1 MKNIQ
6 VSVYLDLSM
15 AFKET
20 LKQLRK
26 EKGYSQQ
33 YLADLFGYKSFTTI
47 QKWEDGSA
55 MPPSKVLGQLANL
68 LNVSVESL
76 LNERSS
82 VAVPILGTVKGGPS
96 LFAQQEWLG
105 QEWVS
110 SSEAQHGDYFY
121 LEVVGDSMVG
131 ARIYPSDLVYVK
143 KTSAVESGDIVVAL
157 INEETTVKRLILK
170 GETLIL
176 HPENPAYSD
185 SVFTQEDVQM
195 KTLQILGKV
204 EHIKIRL

>member
-1 MKNIQ
+1 MG
-6 VSVYLDLSM
+6 
-15 AFKET
+15 FKET

-33 YLADLFGYKSFTTI
+33 NLADLFGYKSFTTI

-55 MPPSKVLGQLANL
+55 MPPSKVLSQLAQF
-68 LNVSVESL
+68 LNVSVETL
-76 LNERSS
+76 LNGQGS

-110 SSEAQHGDYFY
+110 STEALNGDYFY
-121 LEVVGDSMVG
+121 LEVVGDSMVD
-131 ARIYPSDLVYVK
+131 ARIYPHDLVYVK
-143 KTSAVESGDIVVAL
+143 KTAMAESGDIVVAL
-157 INEETTVKRLILK
+157 INDETTVKRLILK
-170 GETLIL
+170 DDQIIL
-176 HPENPAYSD
+176 HPENPAYLD
-185 SVFTQEDVQM
+185 QTFSVQDLND

-204 EHIKIRL
+204 VHIKIRL